1 MSKDW
6 NDFEEE
12 IDHELRECD
21 KLGKRGH
28 RVDEKRGY
36 SDGIRNYSQIS
47 QHLANSSV
55 KSCDYFLIN
64 SNKGH
69 FYCLEFSDLLEQKK
83 LSPKIPFKDF
93 KLAIRGYLKLEDTP
107 RSAIKKITKITD
119 PDSIIKA
126 ELIDKIRDTDL
137 LIKYIYDDSFSRI
150 TNLPERDLEKY
161 FFIVYKGDGSSD
173 SIRIFDDMLSSMKIS
188 SLNKT
193 LCSLNNSKIKPENIF
208 FLELEEFK
216 SRYC

>member
-21 KLGKRGH
+21 KLGTKGH
-28 RVDEKRGY
+28 RVDEKKGCPE
-36 SDGIRNYSQIS
+36 GIRNYSRIS
-47 QHLANSSV
+47 QHLNNSSI
-55 KSCDYFLIN
+55 KSCDYFFIN
-64 SNKGH
+64 LERGH
-69 FYCLEFSDLLEQKK
+69 FYCLEFSDLLAQKK
-83 LSPKIPFKDF
+83 IYPKIPFKGIEETL
-93 KLAIRGYLKLEDTP
+93 KKYLNGENIQRNVITK
-107 RSAIKKITKITD
+107 IIKITKADT
-119 PDSIIKA
+119 IIKA

-161 FFIVYKGDGSSD
+161 FFIVYKGDDSSD

-193 LCSLNNSKIKPENIF
+193 LCPLNNSKIKPENIF